1 VLRYG
6 SVNANEI
13 SAQRK
18 AEFGTITATPASATI
33 IVGGTTAFGFTVQ
46 NSAPSL
52 SADLLA
58 SVSTGSN
65 VIGSAS
71 LGAVAAG
78 ATSSSVSGLSF
89 TSNTVGLGQTGSF
102 TLTDA
107 DAIGSPAAG
116 SVTVNVLNHSLA
128 SFAGTDA
135 ATKTL
140 NFGTYD
146 AGSWSGGDGGN
157 GTLGYSIF
165 NITSL
170 GFTNAQTAGLDLYN
184 WEFTSGD
191 DIFGPGLSAFQNLAS
206 GTSNGFSASVL
217 SPGTLAEGSYTGT
230 YTLRFRD
237 VNLPGGTNTRDLALT
252 MNVIVVPEPGAIAL
266 AGIGIAVAAYAL
278 RSRSPSRKRAG

>member
-1 VLRYG
+1 
-6 SVNANEI
+6 
-13 SAQRK
+13 
-18 AEFGTITATPASATI
+18 
-33 IVGGTTAFGFTVQ
+33 VGGTTAFGFTVQ

-78 ATSSSVSGLSF
+78 ATSSSVGGLSF

-116 SVTVNVLNHSLA
+116 SVTVNVLNHSLG
-128 SFAGTDA
+128 SFAATDA

-170 GFTNAQTAGLDLYN
+170 GFTDAQTAGLDLYN

-191 DIFGPGLSAFQNLAS
+191 DIFSLGYSAFQNLAS
-206 GTSNGFSASVL
+206 GSSNAFSASVL
-217 SPGTLAEGSYTGT
+217 SPGSLAERSYTGT
-230 YTLRFRD
+230 YTLKFRD
-237 VNLPGGTNTRDLALT
+237 VNLPGGTNTRDLAIT

-266 AGIGIAVAAYAL
+266 AGIGIAAAWAYRRR
-278 RSRSPSRKRAG
+278 RS